1 MVFFFFPSGFK
12 LILPFLPAGLQ
23 VHKQDEKGCV
33 CLLSSW
39 GVQRSWPVFLHK
51 LIPPR
56 SWSCPLSS
64 ALHTE
69 QQVLFF
75 LPSTFLSASWK
86 LEMERRYLMNCF
98 SLFNLSIYTG
108 APYSSVL
115 RHFHF
120 LHSVWCQLRNL
131 KCIWILAFTA
141 FYMPAVEFLSPSSDT
156 EDKI

>member
-1 MVFFFFPSGFK
+1 MVFFFFPQDSSSFSHSCQQDYRCTNRMRRAVFACCLHGESN
-12 LILPFLPAGLQ
+12 AHGLSFCINSF
-23 VHKQDEKGCV
+23 HRDPEAAL
-33 CLLSSW
+33 CLQLSTLNSKC
-39 GVQRSWPVFLHK
+39 F
-51 LIPPR
+51 
-56 SWSCPLSS
+56 
-64 ALHTE
+64 
-69 QQVLFF
+69 FF

-141 FYMPAVEFLSPSSDT
+141 FYMPAV
-156 EDKI
+156 